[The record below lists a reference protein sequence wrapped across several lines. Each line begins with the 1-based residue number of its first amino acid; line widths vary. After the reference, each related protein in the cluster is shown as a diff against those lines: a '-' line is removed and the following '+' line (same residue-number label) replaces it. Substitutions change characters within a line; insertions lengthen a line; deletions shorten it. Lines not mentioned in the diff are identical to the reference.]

1 MIFIIMAEQYSIQ
14 AETLMKAAV
23 EDYLEVIQSVQ
34 ASNANMALIKAVKI
48 TINGKPR
55 RLVDVGDLRVGE
67 AENKLQVLVFNT
79 DHIPLLVDEIN
90 NADFQTNVDGQFINI
105 DVPDP
110 SFKQLMEVID
120 DLNRKKNSAV
130 GRLTKAKSEATTRAR
145 AAVENEFIE
154 QAVAGQ
160 AAKKCDIFFEEF
172 SKRLTDI
179 TEEKALEVL
188 GDDFYA
194 KYREEQAQFE

>member
-1 MIFIIMAEQYSIQ
+1 MAEQYSIQ
-14 AETLMKAAV
+14 AQTLMQAAV
-23 EDYLEVIQSVQ
+23 EDYKEVITSVQ
-34 ASNANMALIKAVKI
+34 ASNANMTIIKGIKV

-55 RLVDVGDLRVGE
+55 RLVDIGDLRTGE
-67 AENKLQVLVFNT
+67 EENKLQVLVFNT
-79 DHIPLLVDEIN
+79 DHIELLVDEIN

-120 DLNRKKNSAV
+120 DLKRKKNSIL

-154 QAVAGQ
+154 QAIASQ
-160 AAKKCDIFFEEF
+160 ASKKCDVYYDEF
-172 SKRLTDI
+172 SAQIEQL
-179 TEEKALEVL
+179 TEEKALDVL
-188 GDDFYA
+188 GEEFYK
-194 KYREEQAQFE
+194 KYREEEEQFQ

>member
-1 MIFIIMAEQYSIQ
+1 MAEQYSIQ

-23 EDYLEVIQSVQ
+23 EDYGEIIKSVQ
-34 ASNANMALIKAVKI
+34 ASNANMTIIKAIKI

-67 AENKLQVLVFNT
+67 SENKLQVLVFNT
-79 DHIPLLVDEIN
+79 DHIELLVEEIN
-90 NADFQTNVDGQFINI
+90 NADFETATDGQFINI
-105 DVPDP
+105 VVPDP

-120 DLNRKKNSAV
+120 DLNRKKNSSI

-154 QAVAGQ
+154 QAVASQ
-160 AAKKCDIFFEEF
+160 AAKKCDVFYEEYAEQLNQ
-172 SKRLTDI
+172 LTN
-179 TEEKALEVL
+179 EKALEVL
-188 GDDFYA
+188 GEEFYA
-194 KYREEQAQFE
+194 KYQEEQSQFD

>member
-1 MIFIIMAEQYSIQ
+1 MAEQYSIQ

-67 AENKLQVLVFNT
+67 SENKLQVLVFNT

-120 DLNRKKNSAV
+120 DLNRKKNSAI
-130 GRLTKAKSEATTRAR
+130 GRLTKAKSEAITRAR

-154 QAVAGQ
+154 QAVASQ
-160 AAKKCDIFFEEF
+160 VAKKCDIFFEEF

-179 TEEKALEVL
+179 TEEKALDVL